1 MVVNDTRVIPA
12 RLHGRDHAR
21 IIHHHD
27 IGGAEQGGK
36 IAHAAIFHA
45 IRAHQQQARGITRA
59 DGRLRDQLLRQ
70 GEIII
75 SQPERGGLGAHG
87 AAVARPRLGRN
98 WGNPYMAPG

>member
-1 MVVNDTRVIPA
+1 MQPRGDDA
-12 RLHGRDHAR
+12 C

-27 IGGAEQGGK
+27 IARAKQGGQIK
-36 IAHAAIFHA
+36 HASIFPA
-45 IRAHQQQARGITRA
+45 IRAHHQHARGITRA

-75 SQPERGGLGAHG
+75 SQPERGVLGAHG